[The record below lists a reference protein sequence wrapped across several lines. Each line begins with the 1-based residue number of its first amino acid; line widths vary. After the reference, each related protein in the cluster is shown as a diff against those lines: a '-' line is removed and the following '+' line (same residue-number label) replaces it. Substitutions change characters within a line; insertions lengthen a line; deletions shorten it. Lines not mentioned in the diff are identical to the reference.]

1 MTRVTRL
8 SLSSLTRAL
17 LTAAAAV
24 SLPWLSAARAAA
36 QTAGDPYPQNTIAFF
51 NAAACPAGWSPY
63 PDGVGRT
70 IIPVTVAEG
79 VGQQVLA
86 PLASGAK
93 PEHTH
98 TFSSSIEVKRV
109 SYVGSTGG
117 GNENLAHAGKKDFSG
132 TTNKGSVNV
141 PYVQLMVCVKTEAV
155 PGAGAVPSGA
165 TAFFRELSCP
175 TGWANIPATNG
186 RFLLGLPQGGA
197 VQAQFG
203 GHPLKPQENR
213 EHTHQFTGSVKTSS
227 HGIAGS
233 SGCCAEGYAKNGTYE
248 YNRPDSAGNSR
259 ATGHGKADL
268 PYIQLMQCR
277 KQ

>member
-1 MTRVTRL
+1 MRATLLSLANSTRV
-8 SLSSLTRAL
+8 L
-17 LTAAAAV
+17 LTVAAAA
-24 SLPWLSAARAAA
+24 SLPCLSAARAGA
-36 QTAGDPYPQNTIAFF
+36 QTTGDPYPQNTIAFF
-51 NAAACPAGWSPY
+51 NAAACPGGWSPY
-63 PDGVGRT
+63 ADAVGRT
-70 IIPVTVAEG
+70 IIPVTVADG

-86 PLASGAK
+86 PLASGAN
-93 PEHTH
+93 PTHTH
-98 TFSSSIEVKRV
+98 AFSSSIEVKRV
-109 SYVGSTGG
+109 SYVGATGG

-132 TTNKGSVNV
+132 TTDRESVNV

-155 PGAGAVPSGA
+155 PGAGAVPGGA

-186 RFLLGLPQGGA
+186 RFLLGLPQNGA

-203 GHPLKPQENR
+203 GHPLQPQENR
-213 EHTHQFTGSVKTSS
+213 EHSHQFTGSVKTNS

-259 ATGHGKADL
+259 ATGPGKADL
-268 PYIQLMQCR
+268 PYIQLLQCR